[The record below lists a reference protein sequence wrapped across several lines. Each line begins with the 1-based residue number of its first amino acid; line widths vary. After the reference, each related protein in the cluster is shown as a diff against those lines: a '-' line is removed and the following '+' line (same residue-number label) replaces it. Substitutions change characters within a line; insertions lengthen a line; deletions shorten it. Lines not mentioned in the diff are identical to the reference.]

1 MALDVLVSPGCRG
14 VAEDYLDRAL
24 GEGDVLIDTGAI
36 YTALTGSTAIPSSRP
51 AVLALAVGLR
61 TVAIR
66 FARERGL
73 NGIVRTG
80 NGSRASIT
88 KLQLE
93 AGGSV
98 KVLQLDRAE
107 ACKRIRAIVTGDD
120 RVSACE
126 SGLDRFYGRYVPED
140 TDEVVR

>member
-1 MALDVLVSPGCRG
+1 MALDVLVSPGCRA
-14 VAEDYLDRAL
+14 VADDYLDRSL
-24 GEGDVLIDTGAI
+24 GPDDVLIDTGAI
-36 YTALTGSTAIPSSRP
+36 FEALSGSTGIPSSRP

-61 TVAIR
+61 TTAIR
-66 FARERGL
+66 FARENNL

-98 KVLQLDRAE
+98 KVLQLDREE
-107 ACKRIRAIVTGDD
+107 ACKRVRAIVTGAD
-120 RVSACE
+120 RVAACE
-126 SGLDRFYGRYVPED
+126 TGLARFYGRYVPSD

>member
-24 GEGDVLIDTGAI
+24 GPNDVLIDAGAI
-36 YTALTGSTAIPSSRP
+36 FEALTGSTAIPSSRP

-61 TVAIR
+61 TAAIR
-66 FARERGL
+66 FARENNLSGL
-73 NGIVRTG
+73 VRSG

-98 KVLQLDRAE
+98 KVLQLDRDV
-107 ACKRIRAIVTGDD
+107 ACKRIRAIVSGDD

-126 SGLDRFYGRYVPED
+126 TGLARFYGRYSPEQ

>member
-1 MALDVLVSPGCRG
+1 MALDVLVSPGCRA
-14 VAEDYLDRAL
+14 VADDYLDRSL
-24 GEGDVLIDTGAI
+24 GPDDVLIDTGAI
-36 YTALTGSTAIPSSRP
+36 FTALTGSTAIPSSRP

-61 TVAIR
+61 TTAIR
-66 FARERGL
+66 FARENGL

-98 KVLQLDRAE
+98 KVLQLDRDE
-107 ACKRIRAIVTGDD
+107 ACKRIRGLVTGAD
-120 RVSACE
+120 RVGACE
-126 SGLDRFYGRYVPED
+126 IGLDRFYNRYAAED
-140 TDEVVR
+140 AD